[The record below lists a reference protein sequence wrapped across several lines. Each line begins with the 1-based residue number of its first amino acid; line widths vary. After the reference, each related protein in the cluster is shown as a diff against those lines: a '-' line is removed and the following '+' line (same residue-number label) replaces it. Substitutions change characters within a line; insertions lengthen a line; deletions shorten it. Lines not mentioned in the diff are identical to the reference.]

1 MKTKI
6 TLFVTVLAAALLGVG
21 CASTPK
27 IPSDSIL
34 NSGNL
39 KGLEKRSLNPN
50 PSFEQGAVGWGANG
64 GEIES
69 IPNQNDLVNGKQ
81 AMRLK
86 PSGGYTRLTV
96 KDPIGLSA
104 GKSYQMIL
112 VLQGNVNIIHFGT
125 DGNGDIDA
133 NTHVAPIIHRYEHGK
148 TIVTRKLASKNGH
161 TVTPTVSHH
170 VSELIVEHFFVIEEI
185 AESEEGKP
193 KTK

>member
-1 MKTKI
+1 
-6 TLFVTVLAAALLGVG
+6 VG

-50 PSFEQGAVGWGANG
+50 PSFEQGAVGWVTSGSGSG
-64 GEIES
+64 GEIEV

-86 PSGGYTRLTV
+86 PSSGYTRLTV
-96 KDPIGLSA
+96 KDPIRLSA
-104 GKSYQMIL
+104 GKNYQMIL
-112 VLQGNVNIIHFGT
+112 VIQGKVTIGFFGT
-125 DGNGDIDA
+125 DGWGGIDA
-133 NTHVAPIIHRYEHGK
+133 NTQVEGIIHRYEHGK
-148 TIVTRKLASKNGH
+148 TIVTRKVASKNGH
-161 TVTPTVSHH
+161 VVTPTFSHY